1 MSSDSVVSDG
11 TEGEAVD
18 ITPAGDN
25 GVLKTILKEGQGTE
39 LPPPGC
45 KVTVHYTGTFE
56 DGKKFDSSKDRN
68 SPFEFD
74 LGKGDNK
81 LKSLNYC
88 ALKLSMMCILTS
100 HSTQLIQINEAY
112 CQVQT
117 VN

>member
-1 MSSDSVVSDG
+1 MSSDSASDSVISDG
-11 TEGEAVD
+11 IEGEGVD

-25 GVLKTILKEGQGTE
+25 GVLKTIIKEGEGTE
-39 LPPPGC
+39 LPSPGC

-81 LKSLNYC
+81 LKSLIYYTLNYPLC
-88 ALKLSMMCILTS
+88 VYI
-100 HSTQLIQINEAY
+100 IVIY
-112 CQVQT
+112 
-117 VN
+117 